1 MTNSYSI
8 WPVIVVP
15 YNFPPWMCMG
25 QSNYMLSLII
35 PSKKSPGKD
44 FHVFMQ
50 PLIANMLKLWEG
62 VSTYDA
68 YECKHFKLRAAI
80 LWGIHDYPALGTM
93 SGRSRGGY
101 FACVHYDE
109 NPCSECQRNKIGFI
123 GHRRFLPSDHPWRKN
138 RSFNGHHENREQS
151 RKFIADKLMARLD
164 AVSYVPGK
172 NPKKLKTRK
181 R

>member
-1 MTNSYSI
+1 
-8 WPVIVVP
+8 
-15 YNFPPWMCMG
+15 
-25 QSNYMLSLII
+25 
-35 PSKKSPGKD
+35 
-44 FHVFMQ
+44 
-50 PLIANMLKLWEG
+50 
-62 VSTYDA
+62 
-68 YECKHFKLRAAI
+68 
-80 LWGIHDYPALGTM
+80 M